1 MLVMTERFQPMEQK
15 KKILVIVPQQEIYE
29 KLEPVLQ
36 RDSLDVSR
44 SANATSSLIL
54 ATNVTYDLIIAEYP
68 LPDLSIVDFL
78 GILQAPTLPCEKTPI
93 VLIANDEH
101 VEGVAKH
108 VEGKELITVLAQ
120 SSAAEHLQ
128 AELARGISNVAIRK
142 DSRLLVQIE
151 TEVDAGSLMR
161 VCQTSNLSESGMML
175 HTSRLFPVD
184 SEASVSFHLPGDP
197 RTIEGTI
204 KIVRHADPEREQ
216 MSGMGVQFTQLG
228 NTSRDKLRDY
238 VANRYIA
245 LEETIALEAQSNSRN
260 V

>member
-1 MLVMTERFQPMEQK
+1 MEHK
-15 KKILVIVPQQEIYE
+15 KKVLVIVPQEDIYD

-36 RDSLDVSR
+36 RESLDVSR

-93 VLIANDEH
+93 LLIANDEH
-101 VEGVAKH
+101 VSGVKKH
-108 VEGKELITVLAQ
+108 VEDKDSITVLAQ

-128 AELARGISNVAIRK
+128 RELANGISDVAIRK

-151 TEVDAGSLMR
+151 AEIDAGSLMR

-184 SEASVSFHLPGDP
+184 TEASVSFHLPGDP

-216 MSGMGVQFTQLG
+216 MSGMGVEFTQLG
-228 NTSRDKLRDY
+228 NTSRDKLRDF

-245 LEETIALEAQSNSRN
+245 PEEIIMLEVQSNARN
-260 V
+260 A